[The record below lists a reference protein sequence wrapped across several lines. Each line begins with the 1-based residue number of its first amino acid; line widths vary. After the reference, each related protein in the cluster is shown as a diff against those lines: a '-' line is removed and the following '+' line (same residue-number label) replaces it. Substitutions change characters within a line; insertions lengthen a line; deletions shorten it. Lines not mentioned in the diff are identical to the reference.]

1 MVKVKKDEINN
12 GVYIAGLY
20 LMDEAN
26 KRVNEIIS
34 KYDQNSLEKY
44 YFDAIDN
51 VENRY
56 QLNEVIKLIKRN
68 LIDKNSNDISLT
80 DTYDYLTLDESQNLE
95 KDKLILKLDILND
108 RISNKFSNRLFIE
121 SLKFAF
127 ASSELIHYKEIPK
140 EKVINVSKEVVD
152 VFSLLQQMPNSVKQI
167 NEIKKFL

>member
-1 MVKVKKDEINN
+1 MLVKEIQLVSLVCAHFTWSCTSSKEISDWL
-12 GVYIAGLY
+12 VYDVLPVN
-20 LMDEAN
+20 LD
-26 KRVNEIIS
+26 KSVLTPVNEIIS

-127 ASSELIHYKEIPK
+127 ASS
-140 EKVINVSKEVVD
+140 
-152 VFSLLQQMPNSVKQI
+152 
-167 NEIKKFL
+167 